1 VSSPDRQGALAAL
14 GEGRTTLSHLDRA
27 RSGEDLA
34 ADIIDL
40 WNVTEKS
47 LRALVGVATMSGQQL
62 IRAARQAE
70 AVSLDQAH
78 ALLEFLAARDR
89 VNRTTYNPTP
99 SDTAAA
105 REGFK
110 AMESAASGTPPLVT
124 TGPASPYAPPSS
136 YSPGAAA
143 VTGGAAS
150 AGARASAP
158 AYAPPPAESAD
169 HSTAPSGSRWNRTP
183 LWARIGLPVLLL
195 LLIAGG
201 YFIFARPSSAES
213 HVTAGIDDMQR
224 GQREAA
230 RSEFST
236 AAREDDRIAA
246 PHIFLARLAREDGD
260 LESARRELDNALRL
274 EPRNHVALREMGL
287 VMFASRNYDVARRFF
302 VRAVDA
308 DTTDHAA
315 VGYLGCTLSRLN
327 RTEEATR
334 FLNRAGYGA
343 WSACAQPVVATPPPL

>member
-1 VSSPDRQGALAAL
+1 MSSPDRQGALAAL
-14 GEGRTTLSHLDRA
+14 REGRTTLSHLDRA
-27 RSGEDLA
+27 RSGEDQA

-62 IRAARQAE
+62 IRAGRQAE

-99 SDTAAA
+99 SDAAAA
-105 REGFK
+105 RDGFR
-110 AMESAASGTPPLVT
+110 AMEAAASGTPAPVT
-124 TGPASPYAPPSS
+124 TGPASPYAPPSP
-136 YSPGAAA
+136 YAPGAAA

-150 AGARASAP
+150 APARAA
-158 AYAPPPAESAD
+158 AATYAPPPAEPAD
-169 HSTAPSGSRWNRTP
+169 YSPAPESRWNRTP
-183 LWARIGLPVLLL
+183 LWAKIGVPLLLL

-201 YFIFARPSSAES
+201 YFLFARPGGAES
-213 HVTAGIDDMQR
+213 HVTAGIDAMQR

-236 AAREDDRIAA
+236 AARENDRIAA

-287 VMFASRNYDVARRFF
+287 VMFQSRNYDVARRFF

-315 VGYLGCTLSRLN
+315 LGYLGCTLSRLN

-334 FLNRAGYGA
+334 FLNRAGSGA
-343 WSACAQPVVATPPPL
+343 WSVCAQPVLATPPPL